1 MNLLPLRNPAVAT
14 LVALAMAASAQAL
27 PLTPSDPNP
36 PLIYQESGHAG
47 NVDAGDVNAVLNA
60 LAPYN
65 LSSPWSVEEVF
76 KQNTGGAEEKS
87 YAPYYTSVLNDA
99 GGTIDWDGPEKII
112 GEYIFLV
119 VKDGTPRPYYLFD
132 ISGWNGME
140 QIVLSGFYPNQ
151 GAVSHVSIFTSGI
164 PQVPDGGATAAL
176 LGLAFMAA
184 GARRLSV
191 RR

>member
-1 MNLLPLRNPAVAT
+1 MKLRNKLLAACA
-14 LVALAMAASAQAL
+14 ALALACSAQAL
-27 PLTPSDPNP
+27 TLTPSDANP
-36 PLIYQESGHAG
+36 PLIYTESGHAG

-60 LAPYN
+60 LVPYN
-65 LSSPWSVEEVF
+65 ANAPWSVEEVF

-87 YAPYYTSVLNDA
+87 FAPYYTSVLNDS

-151 GAVSHVSIFTSGI
+151 GAVSHVSIFATGT

-176 LGLAFMAA
+176 LGL
-184 GARRLSV
+184 GLVGLSIVARRRSA
-191 RR
+191 